1 MSAGSGFKE
10 PLKKMIRS
18 ARWGVCGMT
27 IRNPR
32 LPSGAAGI
40 LYVCKGNI
48 VRSPF
53 AELLSKRLVGDVDGP
68 SIPLEFFS
76 AGLVTPDVQ
85 ASPEEA
91 VRTAAQFNVSLREH
105 RPRLINYSM
114 VESHD
119 LIVAM
124 DVWQYGLL
132 KKLFPEH
139 ARKIVLLPLY
149 DREREKY
156 DDSYWKYNI
165 VDPYGKSVEHY
176 VDCYRRMSAVIRDF
190 IDAVRA
196 ARISG

>member
-1 MSAGSGFKE
+1 MNQRPGFMAK
-10 PLKKMIRS
+10 LKKTARRAWWRVYGRAIRKF
-18 ARWGVCGMT
+18 G
-27 IRNPR
+27 
-32 LPSGAAGI
+32 LPPGAGTI

-53 AELLSKRLVGDVDGP
+53 AEHLSNRLIADERAP
-68 SIPLEFFS
+68 SIPLNFSS

-132 KKLFPEH
+132 KRMFPEH

-149 DREREKY
+149 DRERDKY
-156 DDSYWKYNI
+156 DDPYWKYNI
-165 VDPYGKSVEHY
+165 VDPYGKSIEHY

-190 IDAVRA
+190 IGAVRA
-196 ARISG
+196 ARISV